1 MPSLVIAA
9 VFLTS
14 TACGLR
20 PQLPTSSEYAIRR
33 HQHFVHDLAFFV
45 SKLPSVYVFL
55 FFLCRSI
62 CRSSKTVEV
71 VPLKSCGLL
80 CRSDQACASQPLL
93 RGGAC
98 NGVQWGVPASAT
110 GGSEAAIFVVAPAAP
125 EQRCFTPRRPCTQL
139 RLRPPPLCTAAASC
153 PRPICWFQRLLPW
166 CGASTRSSGV
176 RGGLVVA
183 RGW

>member
-62 CRSSKTVEV
+62 CRSSETVEV

-93 RGGAC
+93 WGEAC
-98 NGVQWGVPASAT
+98 NGVQLGVPASAT
-110 GGSEAAIFVVAPAAP
+110 GGLRRRFSWLPRPLLNNAVSPPVAHAHSCASA
-125 EQRCFTPRRPCTQL
+125 RRPC
-139 RLRPPPLCTAAASC
+139 A
-153 PRPICWFQRLLPW
+153 LLPRRVRAPSAGFSA
-166 CGASTRSSGV
+166 CCHGV
-176 RGGLVVA
+176 APVRAVLVSVV
-183 RGW
+183 G